1 MPIPLKQGETIMQ
14 TRTAVSLSHPLYDT
28 DNDLH
33 VRAIDRLVHE
43 LGVPAD
49 EINRIYREHLEEM
62 KKDIT
67 VKTFLPILV
76 SIAVKDRLL
85 RQR

>member
-1 MPIPLKQGETIMQ
+1 MQGETIMQ
-14 TRTAVSLSHPLYDT
+14 TQTAVNTSRPLYDT

-43 LGVPAD
+43 LGVPA
-49 EINRIYREHLEEM
+49 EEVNRIYREHLEEM
-62 KKDIT
+62 KKDLK
-67 VKTFLPILV
+67 VKTFLPVLV

>member
-1 MPIPLKQGETIMQ
+1 METQ
-14 TRTAVSLSHPLYDT
+14 TTVKTSKALYDT

-33 VRAIDRLVHE
+33 VRAIDRLVQE
-43 LGVPAD
+43 LGVPA
-49 EINRIYREHLEEM
+49 EEVNRLYREHLEEM
-62 KKDIT
+62 KKDIK

-76 SIAVKDRLL
+76 SRAVKERLL